1 MKNKGT
7 WCENKEKEQKEVNLG
22 GYACGKNKV
31 FTIWHPKPCNN
42 RRKTPYFV
50 ATDRFRG
57 RGLKT
62 AEEWDKL
69 PAMETRGVCTGESL
83 YRVPD

>member
-1 MKNKGT
+1 MKKKGT

-31 FTIWHPKPCNN
+31 FTIWHPKPCND

-50 ATDRFRG
+50 ATVRFMEARG
-57 RGLKT
+57 VVVVPGV
-62 AEEWDKL
+62 
-69 PAMETRGVCTGESL
+69 ETSGVCTGESL